1 MSKEKTYL
9 CLCLDCGGQ
18 RQLIGNCRLCDS
30 TQTPEAITE
39 TLIFNMEL
47 GYPTIEEAID
57 KFETY
62 LDAAYDAGFKSMVVI
77 HGYGSS
83 GAGGGIKQTIRRHLE
98 GNYYIPKVS
107 NYYFGEDLKAGNEAF
122 EELLKA
128 RSSIKKHQSH
138 FLGNAGTS
146 VLLLG

>member
-1 MSKEKTYL
+1 MPKEKTYL

-30 TQTPEAITE
+30 TKTPEAITE

-62 LDAAYDAGFKSMVVI
+62 LDAAYDAGFKSMIVI

-83 GAGGGIKQTIRRHLE
+83 GSGGGIKQNLSLIH
-98 GNYYIPKVS
+98 I
-107 NYYFGEDLKAGNEAF
+107 
-122 EELLKA
+122 
-128 RSSIKKHQSH
+128 
-138 FLGNAGTS
+138 
-146 VLLLG
+146 

>member
-1 MSKEKTYL
+1 MPKEKTYL

-62 LDAAYDAGFKSMVVI
+62 LDAAYDAGFKSMIVI
-77 HGYGSS
+77 L
-83 GAGGGIKQTIRRHLE
+83 IKCSRYRMVNSLQI
-98 GNYYIPKVS
+98 I
-107 NYYFGEDLKAGNEAF
+107 
-122 EELLKA
+122 ELA
-128 RSSIKKHQSH
+128 T
-138 FLGNAGTS
+138 FM
-146 VLLLG
+146 